1 MHTLLPRLR
10 TILPLLVLLLISSVV
25 LIALDRPL
33 VRGDGTAYLAW
44 VDTLIIDR
52 DLSLQNQVDKLAS
65 VNTYQVAWNDATND
79 WAIVFPFGIAFL
91 QAPFYALG
99 HIFAQNDWLN
109 YNPTYFFQNQGVA
122 LPYSLWLMAG
132 ANFMALGIISAAWWA
147 GRRFANGWLTA
158 LTVFAVFIGTP
169 LVYYSTIDPLN
180 SHNGAGFTM
189 AILIW
194 ILVIQTNAFAR
205 DDDDTHT
212 PRLWLWVLMGIMAGM
227 TIMTRWQL
235 AVSVAPVW
243 LLLAY
248 KREWRGFWI
257 AGISA
262 AVMLL
267 PLPYIWNAMFGA
279 PFVIPFNEV
288 ENREFL
294 QTSNQ
299 FLLVLENLLLHSP
312 IVLLFFAGLPL
323 LWRRDKAWALLFVVM
338 FIAQLIVNGSALDWY
353 AGDSYGMRRMSELT
367 IIYAISA
374 TAFTGWLWQ
383 KFQPRWRG
391 FIIFGYGIFIA
402 YTAVYIASFLVWTWT
417 NPEGFFIVEPLR
429 MIRYWL
435 EHPYSV
441 PVLREV
447 VVTHVSP
454 VAWTMPGP

>member
-248 KREWRGFWI
+248 KREWRGFWDCRHQRRRDAPTFALYLECYVWCALRHPFQRSRKPRI
-257 AGISA
+257 LADQQSISA
-262 AVMLL
+262 CVGK
-267 PLPYIWNAMFGA
+267 PL
-279 PFVIPFNEV
+279 
-288 ENREFL
+288 
-294 QTSNQ
+294 
-299 FLLVLENLLLHSP
+299 
-312 IVLLFFAGLPL
+312 
-323 LWRRDKAWALLFVVM
+323 
-338 FIAQLIVNGSALDWY
+338 
-353 AGDSYGMRRMSELT
+353 
-367 IIYAISA
+367 
-374 TAFTGWLWQ
+374 
-383 KFQPRWRG
+383 
-391 FIIFGYGIFIA
+391 
-402 YTAVYIASFLVWTWT
+402 ASF
-417 NPEGFFIVEPLR
+417 
-429 MIRYWL
+429 
-435 EHPYSV
+435 
-441 PVLREV
+441 
-447 VVTHVSP
+447 THRL
-454 VAWTMPGP
+454 AIFRRIALAMATR